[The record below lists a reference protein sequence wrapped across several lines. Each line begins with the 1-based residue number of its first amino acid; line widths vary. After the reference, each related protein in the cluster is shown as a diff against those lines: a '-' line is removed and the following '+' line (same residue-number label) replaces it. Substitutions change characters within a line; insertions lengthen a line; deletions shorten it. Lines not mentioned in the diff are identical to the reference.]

1 MLTMVV
7 LKRPDAGR
15 AGFIVSHE
23 SLDEFERKVAPL
35 AGAILDATWKA
46 YPLPEGTD
54 PAKASRMTL

>member
-1 MLTMVV
+1 MVV

-15 AGFIVSHE
+15 AGFVVAADSV
-23 SLDEFERKVAPL
+23 DEFARKVLPL
-35 AGAILDATWKA
+35 AGAVHDATWKA